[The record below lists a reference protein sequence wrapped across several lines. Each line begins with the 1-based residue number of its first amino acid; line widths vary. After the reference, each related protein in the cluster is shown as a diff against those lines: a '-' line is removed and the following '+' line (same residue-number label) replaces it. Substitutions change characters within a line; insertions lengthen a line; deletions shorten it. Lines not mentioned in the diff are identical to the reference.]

1 MADLAKATVISEI
14 DPALVNVPAGRRK
27 ADPVWVQAL
36 ADLFAVDGQKTPI
49 QVIAAGE
56 RFDLV
61 FGLHRLLAA
70 KLIGVSIK
78 AEVKSPEDFASAAA
92 ITLAEITENFARR
105 ELSALDRAID
115 IARWREVYE
124 TAAGAVKRGRPS
136 KLSQVAT
143 ISDEGAEL
151 FAASFSE
158 AARKA
163 LGINRDAISRAMRI
177 ASIGAEA
184 RDRIALHPIADNQSE
199 LLALA
204 AEPTDRQAAIV
215 ALLTAD
221 PAQAAS
227 VSEAVAIIDRA
238 PKQKV
243 AAAWEQ
249 LSDKFSRLKP
259 IDQERFFELHEA
271 AFLQWQK
278 GRQHA

>member
-1 MADLAKATVISEI
+1 MADPAKATVISDI
-14 DPALVNVPAGRRK
+14 DPNLVDVPAGRRK
-27 ADPVWVQAL
+27 ADPVWVRAL

-56 RFDLV
+56 RFNLV

-70 KLIGVSIK
+70 KLVGAPIK
-78 AEVKSPEDFASAAA
+78 AEVKSAEDFASAAA

-105 ELSALDRAID
+105 ELSALDRAVD
-115 IARWREVYE
+115 IARWREIYE
-124 TAAGAVKRGRPS
+124 AAAGAVKRGRPS
-136 KLSQVAT
+136 KLSQLVT
-143 ISDEGAEL
+143 ISEEAAEQ
-151 FAASFSE
+151 FAASFSD

-163 LGINRDAISRAMRI
+163 LGIDRMAVSRAMRI
-177 ASIGAEA
+177 ASIGADV
-184 RDRIALHPIADNQSE
+184 RDRIALHAMADNQSE

-204 AEPTDRQAAIV
+204 AEPADRQAAIV

-221 PAQAAS
+221 PAQAAN
-227 VSEAVAIIDRA
+227 VAEAIATIDRT
-238 PKQKV
+238 PKQRP

-259 IDQERFFELHEA
+259 AEQNRFFELHEA

>member
-1 MADLAKATVISEI
+1 MADLAKVTVISEI

-27 ADPVWVQAL
+27 ADPVWVRTL
-36 ADLFAVDGQKTPI
+36 ADLYQVEGQKQAI
-49 QVIAAGE
+49 VVIADND
-56 RFDLV
+56 RYRLV
-61 FGLHRLLAA
+61 EGLHRLEAA
-70 KLIGVSIK
+70 KLLGWAVRAEIK
-78 AEVKSPEDFASAAA
+78 APEHYAHEAL
-92 ITLAEITENFARR
+92 ITLSEITENFARR
-105 ELSALDRAID
+105 ELSALDRAVD
-115 IARWREVYE
+115 IVRWREVYE
-124 TAAGAVKRGRPS
+124 AVSGAVKRGRPS
-136 KLSQVAT
+136 KLSQPVT
-143 ISDEGAEL
+143 ISDEAAEQ

-163 LGINRDAISRAMRI
+163 LGIDRMAISRAMRI
-177 ASIGAEA
+177 ASICTDT
-184 RDRIALHPIADNQSE
+184 RDRIALHAIADNQSE

-204 AEPTDRQAAIV
+204 AETTDRQAAIV
-215 ALLTAD
+215 ALLTTE

-259 IDQERFFELHEA
+259 VDQERFFELHEA